1 MNLQLESKRGFAC
14 FDYDPYEDEILI
26 YIGDDENPFEW
37 YNKAM
42 REDNFPDSFHDYI
55 DMNGGRTTFYDDSD
69 SSYEH
74 TTREVTLPWSEF
86 SETYTAYEL
95 FDSYCKSILKYN
107 SL

>member
-1 MNLQLESKRGFAC
+1 MNLQLESKRGLAC
-14 FDYDPYEDEILI
+14 FDYDPYEDEMLI

-42 REDNFPDSFHDYI
+42 RQDNFPDSFHDYI

-95 FDSYCKSILKYN
+95 FDLYCKCILKYN

>member
-1 MNLQLESKRGFAC
+1 MNLQLESKRGLAC
-14 FDYDPYEDEILI
+14 FDYDPYIDEILI

-42 REDNFPDSFHDYI
+42 RQDNFPDSFHDYI

-69 SSYEH
+69 SSYNH

>member
-1 MNLQLESKRGFAC
+1 MNLQLESKRGLAC
-14 FDYDPYEDEILI
+14 FDYDPCEDEMLI
-26 YIGDDENPFEW
+26 YIGDDENPFDW

-42 REDNFPDSFHDYI
+42 RQDNFPDSFHDYI

>member
-1 MNLQLESKRGFAC
+1 MNLQLESKRGLAC
-14 FDYDPYEDEILI
+14 FDYDPYEDEMLI
-26 YIGDDENPFEW
+26 YIGDDENPFDW

-42 REDNFPDSFHDYI
+42 RQDNFPDSFHDYI

-69 SSYEH
+69 LSYEH